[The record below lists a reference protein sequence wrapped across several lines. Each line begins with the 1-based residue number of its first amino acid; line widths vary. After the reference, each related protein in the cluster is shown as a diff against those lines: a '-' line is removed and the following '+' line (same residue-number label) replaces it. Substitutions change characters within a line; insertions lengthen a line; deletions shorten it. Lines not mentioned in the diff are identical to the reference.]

1 MKKSQKARQAKPDT
15 GPLHKSSLL
24 SLALQFIPL
33 YIFWLL
39 LSQHY
44 QPFYLIAGALVCAGV
59 SWFNREMFFA
69 LAPAGRSG
77 RLSLVS
83 ALKTAY
89 HLARYVPWLVAQIA
103 RDNLLVAYLVLHPR
117 MPINPGLI
125 RFRTGYKKPVS
136 QVILA
141 NSITLSPGTMTVFLE
156 NNSYLVHD
164 LIPSSCGNLV
174 SGETQNR
181 VSRIFDEDPETAPK
195 VNWGESFKDLE
206 KWAA

>member
-1 MKKSQKARQAKPDT
+1 MKKPQKTRQVKLDT
-15 GPLHKSSLL
+15 HTLRKSFLL

-33 YIFWLL
+33 YVFWVI

-44 QPFYLIAGALVCAGV
+44 QPFYLIAGAVVCAGV
-59 SWFNREMFFA
+59 TWFNREMFVA

-89 HLARYVPWLVAQIA
+89 HLATYVPWLVAQIA

-125 RFRTGYKKPVS
+125 RFKTGYKKPVS

-141 NSITLSPGTMTVFLE
+141 NSITLSPGTMTVLLE
-156 NNSYLVHD
+156 SNKYLVHD
-164 LIPSSCGNLV
+164 LIPSSCANLV
-174 SGETQNR
+174 SGETQKR
-181 VSRIFDEDPETAPK
+181 VSRIFDEEPEPAPEIR
-195 VNWGESFKDLE
+195 WGESFEDLK
-206 KWAA
+206 KWTD